1 MKRLLSLV
9 AVAFAGASIGWS
21 SVLAPLTTMR
31 AVRSLPRAEAEQN
44 YPVAIEGTVTFYR
57 GYRRNLFVQ
66 DGDTGVFVKTAA
78 SENLALGDRVRITG
92 KTGWGYQPN
101 VQSAEVAVL
110 GHSALPKPVPA
121 TFDRLIRGDLD
132 ATLVTIRGV
141 VHSADLEMPSAA
153 RVPCAILRVL
163 IDGGYI
169 DVEVLT
175 GDASALDHLLD
186 SDVEITG
193 VAGGKFDGKYQLTG
207 IALHVSSLADIK
219 ILKPAA
225 VSPWSLPFKPM
236 DEVLGVYHVK
246 NLTGR
251 VRVSG
256 TVTYFEPGSALVLE
270 NGDKSLWITT
280 SSYAPIRIGDWAEA
294 IGFPGV
300 SNDFLALNGSEIRDT
315 GVSSPVT
322 PAPVTWQQF
331 ATSNHVFD
339 LVSIEGRVVM
349 QARESSQ
356 DEYVLVTDGHVFSA
370 IYPHRNAVGD
380 LPPLKRI
387 PVGAQIRVTGICVTD
402 RANRMGADVPFNI
415 LLRSTGDL
423 EVLSKPSLLTVH
435 NLGIMVVALLL
446 GILAVGARALFLD
459 RAMRSKLAE
468 LGYLGQRRS
477 EILEDIN
484 KSKPLSETL
493 ERITELASA
502 SLKGAPCWCQ
512 ITDGGR
518 LGNRPLQSGA
528 SGLRIAEHPIAA
540 HSGPALGSIF
550 AAFDARTTSQSDED
564 KALATAAELATLAIE
579 TSRLHSDL
587 VHRSEFDMLT
597 EIENRFS
604 FEKHLDNLFEEA
616 RVTSGVFG
624 IIYID
629 LNDFKKVNDL
639 YGHQFGDIYLQNVA
653 ARMKHQLR
661 PGDLLARLGGDEFG
675 VLLPTVR
682 DQVDVEEITSRLEH
696 CFETPFVMG
705 SHTWRGSASFGTALY
720 PKDADTKDS
729 LLSSAD
735 AAMYA
740 AKHGRRQL
748 R

>member
-1 MKRLLSLV
+1 MS
-9 AVAFAGASIGWS
+9 
-21 SVLAPLTTMR
+21 LTTVR
-31 AVRSLPRAEAEQN
+31 AVRSLSRAEAEQN
-44 YPVAIEGTVTFYR
+44 YPATVEGTVTFYR
-57 GYRRNLFVQ
+57 GSRRNLFVQ

-78 SENLALGDRVRITG
+78 TENLAPGDRVRITG
-92 KTGWGYQPN
+92 KTGWGYRPN
-101 VQSAEVAVL
+101 VQSDEIAVV

-121 TFDRLIRGDLD
+121 SFDKLIRGELD
-132 ATLVTIRGV
+132 GIRVTVRGV
-141 VHSADLEMPSAA
+141 LHSADLDLPSAA
-153 RVPCAILRVL
+153 HVPSATLRVL
-163 IDGGYI
+163 IDGGY
-169 DVEVLT
+169 VEAEVLS
-175 GDASALDHLLD
+175 GDAKALEQFLD
-186 SDVEITG
+186 SEVEITG
-193 VAGGKFDGKYQLTG
+193 VASGKFDGKYQLTG
-207 IALHVSSLADIK
+207 IALHVNSLADIK
-219 ILKPAA
+219 VLKPAA
-225 VSPWSLPFKPM
+225 VNPWSLPFMPM

-246 NLTGR
+246 NRTGR

-270 NGDKSLWITT
+270 NGEKSLWIKT

-300 SNDFLALNGSEIRDT
+300 SNGFLALNGSEIRDT
-315 GVSSPVT
+315 GVSSPV
-322 PAPVTWQQF
+322 APVPATWQQF

-370 IYPHRNAVGD
+370 IYPHRNAVWG
-380 LPPLKRI
+380 LLPLKRI
-387 PVGAQIRVTGICVTD
+387 PVGAQIRVTGICATD
-402 RANRMGADVPFNI
+402 KANRMGADVPFNI
-415 LLRSTGDL
+415 LLRSAGDL
-423 EVLSKPSLLTVH
+423 EVLSKPSLLTVR

-518 LGNRPLQSGA
+518 LGNRPSQSGT

-540 HSGPALGSIF
+540 HSGPALGAIF
-550 AAFDARTTSQSDED
+550 AAFDARATSLSDED

-616 RVTSGVFG
+616 RGTSGVFG

-675 VLLPTVR
+675 VLLPAVR

>member
-1 MKRLLSLV
+1 MRRLFSLV
-9 AVAFAGASIGWS
+9 AVALGGTSIAWAS
-21 SVLAPLTTMR
+21 VPAPLTSVH
-31 AVRSLPRAEAEQN
+31 AVRSLSRAEAEQGC
-44 YPVAIEGTVTFYR
+44 PVTVEGTVTFYR
-57 GYRRNLFVQ
+57 GSRQNLFVQ
-66 DGDTGVFVKTAA
+66 DGNAGVFVKTAGN
-78 SENLALGDRVRITG
+78 EKLVPGDRVRITG
-92 KTGWGYQPN
+92 KTGWGYRPN
-101 VQSAEVAVL
+101 VQSAEISVL
-110 GHSALPKPVPA
+110 GHSALPKPARA
-121 TFDRLIRGDLD
+121 TFNKLIRGELD
-132 ATLVTIRGV
+132 GIRVTVSGI
-141 VHSADLEMPSAA
+141 VHSADLDVPSAA
-153 RVPCAILRVL
+153 HVPSATLRVL
-163 IDGGYI
+163 TDGGYV
-169 DVEVLT
+169 DVEVLS
-175 GDASALDHLLD
+175 GDAKAFEQFLD
-186 SDVEITG
+186 SEVEITG
-193 VAGGKFDGKYQLTG
+193 VSGGKFDGKYQLTG
-207 IALHVSSLADIK
+207 IALHVNSLADIK

-225 VSPWSLPFKPM
+225 VSPWSLPFIPM
-236 DEVLGVYHVK
+236 DKVLGVYAVK
-246 NLTGR
+246 NLTAR

-256 TVTYFEPGSALVLE
+256 TVTYFEPGLALVLE
-270 NGDKSLWITT
+270 NGEKSLWIKT
-280 SSYAPIRIGDWAEA
+280 SSYAPIRLGDWAEA
-294 IGFPGV
+294 TGFPGV
-300 SNDFLALNGSEIRDT
+300 SNGFLTLNGSEIRDT
-315 GVSSPVT
+315 GIFSPV
-322 PAPVTWQQF
+322 APVPVKWQQF

-339 LVSIEGRVVM
+339 LISIEGRVVM

-370 IYPHRNAVGD
+370 IYPHRNAVGG
-380 LPPLKRI
+380 LPPMERI
-387 PVGAQIRVTGICVTD
+387 PVGARIRVTGICATD
-402 RANRMGADVPFNI
+402 KADRVDADVPFDI
-415 LLRSTGDL
+415 LLRSASDL
-423 EVLSKPSLLTVH
+423 EILSEPSLLTVR
-435 NLGIMVVALLL
+435 NLGILVILMLL
-446 GILAVGARALFLD
+446 GMLTVGARAWFLD
-459 RAMRSKLAE
+459 RTMRSRLAE

-518 LGNRPLQSGA
+518 LGNRPTQSGD
-528 SGLRIAEHPIAA
+528 SSLRIVDHAIAA
-540 HSGPALGSIF
+540 HTGPALGSIF
-550 AAFDARTTSQSDED
+550 AAFDARTIPQSDED

-604 FEKHLDNLFEEA
+604 FEKHLDQLFEEA
-616 RVTSGVFG
+616 RGTSGVFG

-639 YGHQFGDIYLQNVA
+639 HGHQFGDVYLQNVS

-682 DQVDVEEITSRLEH
+682 GRVDVEEITSRLEH
-696 CFETPFVMG
+696 CFDTPFVIG

-720 PKDADTKDS
+720 PEDAETKDS

-735 AAMYA
+735 AAMYV
-740 AKHGRRQL
+740 AKHGRQQL